1 MNISAKSP
9 FVKMHSGKDVP
20 LDDPRFH
27 HILITDIGH
36 HLALTNRF
44 NGATHTPY
52 TVAQHCCVVADIL
65 AARKHIPVMV
75 LRGLLH
81 DAHEAY
87 VGDLVSPVKHH
98 LFGGVEIPE
107 SYWDRL
113 TGNFDAAIETR
124 FRLRPMTSAE
134 FNAVADADLT
144 ALATEWRDLMQ
155 GFCPVPNPPA
165 TFCIKPWSW
174 HVAEE
179 RFLKR
184 FHELAAHAGLHF

>member
-1 MNISAKSP
+1 MSA
-9 FVKMHSGKDVP
+9 VVRMHSGKTVP
-20 LDDPRFH
+20 LEEPRFH
-27 HILITDIGH
+27 HILISDIAH

-44 NGATHTPY
+44 NGATPTPY
-52 TVAQHCCVVADIL
+52 TVAQHSCHVADIL
-65 AARKHIPVMV
+65 QARKATTLMV

-87 VGDLVSPVKHH
+87 VGDVISPVKLH

-107 SYWDRL
+107 SCWDRL

-124 FRLRPMTSAE
+124 FGLRAMTGAE
-134 FNAVADADLT
+134 FNAVAEADEV
-144 ALATEWRDLMQ
+144 ALATEWRDLLQ
-155 GFCPVPNPPA
+155 GAPPTPKPPA
-165 TFCIKPWSW
+165 NFQVKPWSW

-184 FHELAAHAGLHF
+184 FYELTAQAGLHFNL